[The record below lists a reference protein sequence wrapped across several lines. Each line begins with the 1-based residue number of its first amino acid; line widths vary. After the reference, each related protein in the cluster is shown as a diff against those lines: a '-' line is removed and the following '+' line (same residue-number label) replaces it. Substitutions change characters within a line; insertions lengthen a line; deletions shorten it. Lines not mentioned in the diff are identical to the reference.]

1 MTKTLIIATGRCGSS
16 ALARAVKE
24 AYMCDEFYDEPFN
37 PDLNTVNAQTGV
49 REFDEAKGKSFDFS
63 APYQEVPPNT
73 VWKCLLT
80 LNNYPKE
87 FWNINIED
95 FFLEFS
101 KQFENVILL
110 SRRNHAE
117 RLYSMLHGIQHS
129 TWHRRYD
136 ALPVSITY
144 DTFETINDFVEQ
156 NNRIEF
162 LVDMMENQKIFY
174 YEDLFTNQ
182 EQSEKTWAK
191 MMGNSNNFESIYLR
205 WLNPDLRYRK

>member
-1 MTKTLIIATGRCGSS
+1 MTKALIIATGRCGSS
-16 ALARAVKE
+16 ALARAIKE
-24 AYMCDEFYDEPFN
+24 AYLCDEWYDEPFN
-37 PDLNTVNAQTGV
+37 PDLNTVNSDTGI
-49 REFDEAKGKSFDFS
+49 REFDSKQGKSYQFA
-63 APYQEVPPNT
+63 APYKDVPKNT

-87 FWNINIED
+87 YWNVDIEN
-95 FFLEFS
+95 FFAEFS
-101 KQFENVILL
+101 KQFEKVILL

-136 ALPVSITY
+136 ALPVHITE
-144 DTFETINDFVEQ
+144 DTFESVNDFIEQ

-162 LVDMMENQKIFY
+162 LSDALDQKIFY

-182 EQSEKTWAK
+182 DLSEKTWTE
-191 MMGNSNNFESIYLR
+191 MMGQSNDFEATYLR
-205 WLNPDLRYRK
+205 WLTPTLRYRK